1 MYLMPIDDILL
12 QNIQK
17 KIMDLI
23 PLNANE
29 RLKAAGVPY
38 GWTPWT
44 SGLSPSALYGCTIP
58 CRKAQKQK
66 ILEAKWVSIKR
77 WMNITASGIEL
88 PPGCY
93 FSMRRKEGFEA
104 LPVPRLIKIDYVVFM
119 FTYGNVVTLNDGEPI
134 TEDWAWTET
143 DGKMNYERLH
153 EKDGM
158 SPLPGYIISSYKYAM
173 HHPELLGIHLKKRK
187 TK

>member
-1 MYLMPIDDILL
+1 MPIDDILL

-58 CRKAQKQK
+58 
-66 ILEAKWVSIKR
+66 KWVSIKR

-134 TEDWAWTET
+134 TEDWAWTVT

-158 SPLPGYIISSYKYAM
+158 NPLPGYITSSYKYAM

>member
-1 MYLMPIDDILL
+1 MTMDSTLL

-17 KIMDLI
+17 RIMG
-23 PLNANE
+23 LNPANINE
-29 RLKAAGVPY
+29 RLKIAGVPY

-58 CRKAQKQK
+58 CRKAAKQK
-66 ILEAKWVSIKR
+66 IHEAKWVSIKR
-77 WMNITASGIEL
+77 WMNITASGVEL

-104 LPVPRLIKIDYVVFM
+104 RPSPRLVKTDFIILM
-119 FTYGNVVTLNDGEPI
+119 FPYGNVYSLNDGEPI
-134 TEDWAWTET
+134 TEEWMWTET
-143 DGKMNYERLH
+143 NGKYNYEYLH
-153 EKDGM
+153 AKD
-158 SPLPGYIISSYKYAM
+158 SEEPLNGYIMASYKYAI

-187 TK
+187 SK